1 MLYPVY
7 INRLLFCF
15 QGITYEIQIAFPKPC
30 LVHVWFCCV
39 RVCADKSLFVDL
51 RVSVWMSVYECIV
64 NVSSIAVG
72 DDDDGDSSCGS
83 GVIV

>member
-1 MLYPVY
+1 MKFK
-7 INRLLFCF
+7 LLF
-15 QGITYEIQIAFPKPC
+15 QSPC

-51 RVSVWMSVYECIV
+51 RVSVWMPVHECIV
-64 NVSSIAVG
+64 NVSSIAVDDDDDDGDGEG